1 MAEENNQENQKT
13 IVSFIVGLLIG
24 GLLVW
29 AFSGPSTEAPTETM
43 TDEETSEMESSDDVS
58 SDDAEPEETAD
69 TPTTPQLQVGD
80 GQISVAD
87 QPAGISVELIEA
99 EYPVA
104 EGWIGVRTYEDE
116 QLTNILGVNRFSA
129 SQGLVPESIQLVTPT
144 VPGVTY
150 AIVVYEEDGDFD
162 FSLSGDRQLDTIFD
176 TFTAQ

>member
-1 MAEENNQENQKT
+1 MAEEMNQENQKT
-13 IVSFIVGLLIG
+13 IVSFVVGLLIG

-29 AFSGPSTEAPTETM
+29 AFSGPATEAPTEPVDEAT
-43 TDEETSEMESSDDVS
+43 EETDMV
-58 SDDAEPEETAD
+58 DDAEDMTDGESED
-69 TPTTPQLQVGD
+69 TTTSLQVGD

-87 QPAGISVELIEA
+87 QPAGISVALIDA

-104 EGWIGVRTYEDE
+104 EGWIGVRTYENE
-116 QLTNILGVNRFSA
+116 QLSNILGVNRFSA
-129 SQGLVPESIQLVTPT
+129 SQGLVPEAIQLVTPT
-144 VPGVTY
+144 VPGTTY